1 MSLTVRPLT
10 DIALWTR
17 GSGLE
22 IVLIVTGTI
31 LLTRLATWPGTR
43 ITDRIDATAR
53 ETDAL
58 VRSEASKRR
67 HALAQV
73 ITWATLAV
81 IYRVAAVA
89 LVERFGIPLAN
100 LVAPAAA
107 AGVAQPS
114 ATPRRRGS
122 PQPQPHRPG

>member
-1 MSLTVRPLT
+1 MFMTSRPLP
-10 DIALWTR
+10 DIASWTR

-31 LLTRLATWPGTR
+31 LLTRLATWLGAR
-43 ITDRIDATAR
+43 ITDRIDAAAR

-58 VRSEASKRR
+58 VRSEASKHR

-81 IYRVAAVA
+81 IYCIAAVA
-89 LVERFGIPLAN
+89 IAGRFGIPLAS
-100 LVAPAAA
+100 LVAPA
-107 AGVAQPS
+107 
-114 ATPRRRGS
+114 
-122 PQPQPHRPG
+122 

>member
-10 DIALWTR
+10 DVALWVR

-31 LLTRLATWPGTR
+31 LLTRLATWLGAR
-43 ITDRIDATAR
+43 ITGRIDATAR

-58 VRSEASKRR
+58 VRSEASKHR

-81 IYRVAAVA
+81 IS
-89 LVERFGIPLAN
+89 
-100 LVAPAAA
+100 PARSPR
-107 AGVAQPS
+107 AGRGRTCSPKP
-114 ATPRRRGS
+114 TPQS
-122 PQPQPHRPG
+122 VMN

>member
-1 MSLTVRPLT
+1 MSLTARPLT
-10 DIALWTR
+10 DVALWTR

-31 LLTRLATWPGTR
+31 LLTRLATWLGTR

-58 VRSEASKRR
+58 VRSEASKHR

-73 ITWATLAV
+73 IIRKA
-81 IYRVAAVA
+81 
-89 LVERFGIPLAN
+89 G
-100 LVAPAAA
+100 PA
-107 AGVAQPS
+107 
-114 ATPRRRGS
+114 RK
-122 PQPQPHRPG
+122 